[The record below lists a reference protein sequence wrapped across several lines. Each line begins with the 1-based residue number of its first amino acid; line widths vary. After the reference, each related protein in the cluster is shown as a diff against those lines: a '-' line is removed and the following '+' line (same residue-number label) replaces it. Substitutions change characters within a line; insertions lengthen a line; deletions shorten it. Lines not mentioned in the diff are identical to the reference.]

1 MRAGFQNRQ
10 VAAVHDVPPER
21 CALLDQ
27 PAKMRIELWGTTCD
41 VHARDRASAKGFDAL
56 SGCLTRHDLGS
67 IGACIYVAV
76 TAGLV
81 AELAHVDLHD
91 LDGRG
96 QQGPQPFRAEGRFEV
111 GAHGQIVE
119 SSELPVGFG
128 KREAP
133 RME

>member
-1 MRAGFQNRQ
+1 
-10 VAAVHDVPPER
+10 
-21 CALLDQ
+21 
-27 PAKMRIELWGTTCD
+27 MRIELWGASCD

-56 SGCLTRHDLGS
+56 SGRLARHDLGS

-91 LDGRG
+91 LDRRG
-96 QQGPQPFRAEGRFEV
+96 PQGPQPFGAQRRFEV
-111 GAHGQIVE
+111 GAHRQIVE

-133 RME
+133 RMQ